1 MNKDWSELNKKMQLQ
16 LKKRDTFVQGIETLL
31 RLRGELMTQILQL
44 RDLLPADAL
53 RAIPFPN
60 AKGYHSKSIVY
71 SGLCRNAFSES
82 GYETDLEKAF
92 LLHKA
97 NLVDRVFGMVTLATA
112 VSALRSLL
120 LTRIPVPVP
129 YPQPGSSVCR
139 SSHPDGTE
147 QSSSS
152 WCLKAYR
159 YLRRCL

>member
-1 MNKDWSELNKKMQLQ
+1 MNKDWSELNKIMQLQ

-31 RLRGELMTQILQL
+31 RLREELMMQILQL
-44 RDLLPADAL
+44 REQLPADAL

-97 NLVDRVFGMVTLATA
+97 NLVDRVFGMVTLAAA
-112 VSALRSLL
+112 VSAPRPPLS
-120 LTRIPVPVP
+120 TRTPEPVP
-129 YPQPGSSVCR
+129 YPQRENSACR
-139 SSHPDGTE
+139 SSHPDGTG

-152 WCLKAYR
+152 GCLRACR
-159 YLRRCL
+159 YWRHCR